1 MVCNL
6 LSVDGSHDP
15 DVVALNAA
23 SASLAASDVPWN
35 GPVGAVRVGHV
46 AGRGVVVS
54 PTRRDMAGSALN
66 LLVSGDAE
74 GRVLMLEAEADDLDR
89 ALFLEAVEAGLESC
103 SSIARSIR
111 DLFADVRKRE
121 VLEVQEIPEELRRA
135 VHLLCRQRVKAIYC
149 DYSHDKTSRDVAAFA
164 VRDSAI
170 ESLAQ
175 EFGGVPNF
183 YALVNDCFGK
193 LCRDLVSELVFDEG
207 KRVDGR
213 GRLELR
219 PISCEADLHPP
230 LHGSALFQRGQTQV
244 IFHTGFENH
253 HEYISSPSSP
263 QGYVHRCPGLRRV
276 VAQVRP
282 RLRPYRRRQGEE
294 LLPPLRVPPVRHQ
307 RHWPDGRGGLG
318 EEGARPRGAGGEGSE
333 VCHTKGLPL
342 YHQADVRSPGI
353 ER

>member
-121 VLEVQEIPEELRRA
+121 VLEVQEMPEELRRA

-244 IFHTGFENH
+244 IFHAVFENQ
-253 HEYISSPSSP
+253 HEYKSSTSSP
-263 QGYVHRCPGLRRV
+263 QRLCAPLPWTPSSRRSSRTPSPSLP
-276 VAQVRP
+276 AP
-282 RLRPYRRRQGEE
+282 SRRRTSSSTTSSPRT
-294 LLPPLRVPPVRHQ
+294 PPTTLA
-307 RHWPDGRGGLG
+307 GR
-318 EEGARPRGAGGEGSE
+318 EGRPRGGGSSA
-333 VCHTKGLPL
+333 TGLWRRRL
-342 YHQADVRSPGI
+342 
-353 ER
+353 